1 MSLLSI
7 CTAVANYIPV
17 AVPTVIIGNSDT
29 TAQLM
34 LAAANLAGQEL
45 ARRPPGGWVA
55 MQEQYE
61 FQTAATTQVNGTIS
75 NGAPG
80 GLGQITIAQNSG
92 NTTALAPL
100 LVDFNANLTMLTWTA
115 SGTGVFN
122 NTNLTSM
129 VSSGGNWVINLNT
142 AAQSTGSG
150 QFEFGKS
157 DYPLPS
163 DFERA
168 IDNTFWDRT
177 RYWAMRGPQSPQ
189 QWQLYK
195 SSVIGKATIQRRYRF
210 LEIAGAQYISIDP
223 TPFDNGSYLVFE
235 YTSNAWCKSA
245 TGTPQ
250 TSFLAD
256 SDVGIL
262 DEYLIQLGV
271 LWRTLRRLGLSYSDE
286 LADYERQVDKA
297 LGQDG
302 AAGLLDLTPIENLS
316 LIGPWNIQDGYF
328 PS

>member
-1 MSLLSI
+1 
-7 CTAVANYIPV
+7 
-17 AVPTVIIGNSDT
+17 
-29 TAQLM
+29 M
-34 LAAANLAGQEL
+34 LAAANLAGQEI
-45 ARRPPGGWVA
+45 ARRPPGGWVS
-55 MQEQYE
+55 MQMQYE
-61 FQTAATTQVNGTIS
+61 FQTAATQQVNGTIS
-75 NGAPG
+75 NAAPG
-80 GLGQITIAQNSG
+80 GLGQITIAQTAG

-100 LVDFNANLTMLTWTA
+100 LVDFNASLTMLTWTA
-115 SGTGVFN
+115 SGDGVFN

-142 AAQSTGSG
+142 AATSTGSG
-150 QFEFGKS
+150 TFEFGKS

-163 DFERA
+163 DFERP
-168 IDNTFWDRT
+168 IDNTFWDRS

-235 YTSNAWCKSA
+235 YISNAYCKSA
-245 TGTPQ
+245 AGTPK
-250 TSFLAD
+250 TSFTAD
-256 SDVGIL
+256 DDVGIV
-262 DEYLIQLGV
+262 DEYLIQLNV
-271 LWRTLRRLGLSYSDE
+271 LWRTLRRLGLGYSDE

-302 AAGLLDLTPIENLS
+302 AAATLDLTPSEQLT
-316 LIGPWNIQDGYF
+316 LLGPWNLPETGF
-328 PS
+328 GNMLG